1 MVGWEQCGPI
11 CRIVVPSFDT
21 LVSGTN
27 GVAPTKEDSI
37 MRFMLIQNYG
47 GVELEPTPM
56 NEWTPEEIQAH
67 IAFQMALNSE
77 LGERGEFVDAQALSG
92 PEQAKFVLS
101 DGASAPVVTDGP
113 FPEGKELLAGYR
125 IVDVDSTERAIEIA
139 ARISAAPGRGGA
151 PIGQRIE
158 VREVMSAPDPEL

>member
-1 MVGWEQCGPI
+1 MVRRRE
-11 CRIVVPSFDT
+11 RM
-21 LVSGTN
+21 
-27 GVAPTKEDSI
+27 GV
-37 MRFMLIQNYG
+37 MRFMLIQDYG

-56 NEWTPEEIQAH
+56 TDWTPEEIKAH
-67 IAFQMALNSE
+67 IAFQTALNHE
-77 LGERGEFVDAQALSG
+77 LSGNGELVDAQALAG
-92 PEQAKFVLS
+92 PDQAKFVLS

-125 IVDVDSTERAIEIA
+125 IVDVESVERAVELA
-139 ARISAAPGRGGA
+139 ARISAAPGRHGA

>member
-1 MVGWEQCGPI
+1 
-11 CRIVVPSFDT
+11 
-21 LVSGTN
+21 
-27 GVAPTKEDSI
+27 

-56 NEWTPEEIQAH
+56 KEWTPEEIQAH

-77 LGERGEFVDAQALSG
+77 LGESGELVDAQALSG
-92 PEQAKFVLS
+92 PDQAKFVLA
-101 DGASAPVVTDGP
+101 DGAKAPVVTDGP
-113 FPEGKELLAGYR
+113 YPEGKELLAGYR
-125 IVDVDSTERAIEIA
+125 IVDVESADRAIQIA